1 MRKQKIYSLIFISI
15 LLAAQAC
22 NPKNKSDKTETKTVN
37 SDSVT
42 IEEKEGI
49 ARRDLSEKDSSEAV
63 TYYKV
68 LETGL
73 KYHVHEYYPDMPYPN
88 PGDVIYLRMDYFLDD
103 SLLFSSS
110 DLPDTMKMRMAKP
123 DLPGII
129 DEALFQM
136 HENDSAEFI
145 LDATKFYKHTRQ
157 LAELPYFIARG
168 DSLRFHI
175 RLMKIIPSEKWLVM
189 QEEKLTEKRKFEESE
204 IKRYILKKELNPKKL
219 NGGVYREITYEGNGP
234 AVNENS
240 VVSVHYDGRFLND
253 NLFSTTYENKEVFKV
268 NLGNQEIIPGLEIGL
283 IGLKQGSTAKIIVP
297 FELAY
302 GEEQRG
308 PVPPWATL
316 VFDVQVVSVQ

>member
-1 MRKQKIYSLIFISI
+1 MRIQKINILVFILI
-15 LLAAQAC
+15 LLAVQAC
-22 NPKNKSDKTETKTVN
+22 NPKNNSDNTGNETEK
-37 SDSVT
+37 SDSVS
-42 IEEKEGI
+42 IDEISE
-49 ARRDLSEKDSSEAV
+49 RQNLSDKDSSETRA
-63 TYYKV
+63 YYKV

-73 KYHVHEYYPDMPYPN
+73 KYHVHEYYPNMPYPN
-88 PGDVIYLRMDYFLDD
+88 PGDVIYLHIDYYLED

-110 DLPDTMKMRMAKP
+110 ELPDTMKMRLVKP
-123 DLPGII
+123 ELVGTI

-157 LAELPYFIARG
+157 LAELPHFIIPG

-175 RLMKIIPSEKWLVM
+175 RLMKIIPSNQWVMM

-204 IKRYILKKELNPKKL
+204 IKRYILKKELNPETL
-219 NGGVYREITYEGNGP
+219 TGGVLREITYEGNGP
-234 AVNENS
+234 KVTENS
-240 VVSVHYDGRFLND
+240 IVSIHYDGRFLD
-253 NLFSTTYENKEVFKV
+253 DKLFSTTYEDKDVFKV
-268 NLGNQEIIPGLEIGL
+268 NLGEQEIIPGLEIGL
-283 IGLKQGSTAKIIVP
+283 IGLKQGSNAKIIVP

-308 PVPPWATL
+308 PVPPWSTL